1 MSDPILTDADQE
13 RIKEA
18 VSAAERRTSGE
29 IVPYIVGRS
38 GGYEVAVWR
47 AASILASFAMAT
59 GLAVAWAYEGWGHG
73 WLYAGWGVA
82 LLGFIGGTVGAL
94 LAQYVPALKRLF
106 AGQDRI
112 ARRVDRRAGL
122 AFLEEEVFH
131 TRDRTGILLFVSL
144 FEHRIVVLGDSGINE
159 KVEQSDWEAIVATI
173 RRGIR
178 SGHFADGMVEA
189 IGQCGQLLETKGV
202 AARPDDFDELKD
214 DVRVRDR

>member
-1 MSDPILTDADQE
+1 MSTPTLTDADQA

-59 GLAVAWAYEGWGHG
+59 GLAVAWAYEGWGYG

-82 LLGFIGGTVGAL
+82 LLGFVGGTVGAL

-106 AGQDRI
+106 AGQARI

-131 TRDRTGILLFVSL
+131 TRDRTGILLFVSM

-159 KVEQSDWEAIVATI
+159 KVEQSDWEAVVATI
-173 RRGIR
+173 RRGIL
-178 SGHFADGMVEA
+178 SGHFADGLVEA
-189 IGQCGQLLETKGV
+189 IEQCGALLETKGV
-202 AARPDDFDELKD
+202 AVKPDDFDELED

>member
-1 MSDPILTDADQE
+1 MSTPFLTDADQD

-18 VSAAERRTSGE
+18 VAAAERRTSGE

-47 AASILASFAMAT
+47 AASLGAALLMGL
-59 GLAVAWAYEGWGHG
+59 GLAVAALYEGWGYG

-82 LLGFIGGTVGAL
+82 LLGLVGGTLGAL
-94 LAQYVPALKRLF
+94 LAQFVPAVKRLF
-106 AGQDRI
+106 AGADRL

-159 KVEQSDWEAIVATI
+159 KVQQPEWEHIVATI

-178 SGHFADGMVEA
+178 SGHFADGLVEA
-189 IGQCGQLLETKGV
+189 IGECGALLETKGV
-202 AARPDDFDELKD
+202 AVKPDDFDELRD
-214 DVRVRDR
+214 DVRVRDN